1 MAEVEIPEV
10 PSVIV
15 VALDA
20 VEVVVV
26 EVLVV
31 GTFVDGVVV
40 AKIGSGNPYKSMK
53 PIDSWEPIRTLFLVG
68 MARRDLGLLNTQVSM
83 SPDLVKFPLGTGLHT
98 DETVSARKF
107 TTLIR

>member
-1 MAEVEIPEV
+1 MSSVEIPVV
-10 PSVIV
+10 P
-15 VALDA
+15 LDVEAVA
-20 VEVVVV
+20 VEVLV

-31 GTFVDGVVV
+31 GSIVDGVVG

-68 MARRDLGLLNTQVSM
+68 IARSDLGLLNTQVSM
-83 SPDLVKFPLGTGLHT
+83 SPDLVKFPLGAGSHI
-98 DETVSARKF
+98 DDTVSARKF